1 LSTYNFRL
9 VNLDTD
15 SISVAKPDG
24 SLFSQEEMKSLICK
38 LNALLPSKIRFEDD
52 GIFSR
57 VIVLKAK
64 NYILLRFDE
73 KKGKDVITL
82 KGSGLKDSKKEPA
95 LKALMDEVIDA
106 LLYQKDNL
114 QQIYNKYKAEALD
127 VQDITRWSTKKT
139 VSKKLLSSERK
150 NETDVVAALEGLDL
164 REGDK
169 YLIYN
174 AVDGTRQIVVK
185 GEPQFYKKTGLP
197 KTEPNTFLKRAELWT
212 KGDEDKDHLLERIWK
227 TLEIFSAVIDLE
239 KIRR

>member
-1 LSTYNFRL
+1 MKHKFVIPNG
-9 VNLDTD
+9 DTD
-15 SISVAKPDG
+15 SICFAHSDGKDMSKSEMDSLVGEINEISPDFMDWEPDG
-24 SLFSQEEMKSLICK
+24 YFKC
-38 LNALLPSKIRFEDD
+38 
-52 GIFSR
+52 